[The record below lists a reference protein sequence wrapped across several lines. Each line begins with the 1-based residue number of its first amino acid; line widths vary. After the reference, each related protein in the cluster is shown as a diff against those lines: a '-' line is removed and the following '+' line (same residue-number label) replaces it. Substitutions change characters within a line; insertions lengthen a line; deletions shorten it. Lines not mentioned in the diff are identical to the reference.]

1 VSASSSGPASRGI
14 RQLGIANIA
23 AGVILS
29 AGVFTLV
36 HVHLD
41 PTDPHGSVRAGIAAV
56 PMTLPVLWARR
67 APLSAAAVVAVASLA
82 NWIFVGH
89 YIRCGAA
96 LPAAFWIACLLGLQ
110 IRDRQWVLGLGLI
123 IIDLLVQGFA
133 DPQLTPPTIFAA
145 GPIAIGFWF
154 AGRMIRARADAV
166 RQVAAQNKEIAATRE
181 KSVQL
186 AVDVE
191 RERIATGLDTLLQ
204 RRISGMGAQA
214 AEARGHVADTD
225 GQTASAFAAIAADG
239 RRTLADMREVVGSL
253 RNDSPLSPQPDLNA
267 LAELVGRGGGRLQID
282 GTQRQIPSSVEVSAY
297 RIVEQLLR
305 AAAADPANPVDVRVT
320 FTPDELELRVSAS
333 VSAAVRATTTREST
347 EQGPELAVVRQ
358 RVSFHGGSLATDALP
373 GRLQWVA
380 RLPLTADHA

>member
-1 VSASSSGPASRGI
+1 MSGSAPHGV
-14 RQLGIANIA
+14 RQFGFANIA
-23 AGVILS
+23 AGLILS
-29 AGVFTLV
+29 VGVFTLV

-41 PTDPHGSVRAGIAAV
+41 PTDPHGSVLAGIAAV

-67 APLSAAAVVAVASLA
+67 SPLAAAAVVAAASLA

-96 LPAAFWIACLLGLQ
+96 IPAAFWIACVLGFES
-110 IRDRQWVLGLGLI
+110 RDRRWSIIGLGLI
-123 IIDLLVQGFA
+123 LIDLLVQGFA
-133 DPQLTPPTIFAA
+133 DPQISPPTIFAA

-154 AGRMIRARADAV
+154 AGRTIHGRADAI
-166 RQVAAQNKEIAATRE
+166 RQVSQQNKEIAATRE

-186 AVDVE
+186 AVDLE

-204 RRISGMGAQA
+204 RRINGMGAQA
-214 AEARGHVADTD
+214 AAAREHVTEADHL
-225 GQTASAFAAIAADG
+225 TASTFAAIAADG
-239 RRTLADMREVVGSL
+239 RQALADMREVVGSL
-253 RNDSPLSPQPDLNA
+253 RNDSPLAPQPDLHA

-282 GTQRQIPSSVEVSAY
+282 ATQRQIPSSVEVSAY

-305 AAAADPANPVDVRVT
+305 AAAADPADPVDVHVT
-320 FTPDELELRVSAS
+320 ITADALELRVSA
-333 VSAAVRATTTREST
+333 TTTRESA
-347 EQGPELAVVRQ
+347 EPGPELAVVRQ
-358 RVSFHGGSLATDALP
+358 RVSFHGGSLATNALP

>member
-1 VSASSSGPASRGI
+1 MSIAAPPISRGFAI
-14 RQLGIANIA
+14 RELRQLGVANIA
-23 AGVILS
+23 AGLILS

-41 PTDPHGSVRAGIAAV
+41 PTDPHGSVLAGLAAV

-67 APLSAAAVVAVASLA
+67 SPISAAAVVAVASLT

-96 LPAAFWIACLLGLQ
+96 LPAAFWIACVLGLQ
-110 IRDRQWVLGLGLI
+110 VRDRRWVVGLGLI
-123 IIDLLVQGFA
+123 FIDLLVQGFA

-154 AGRMIRARADAV
+154 AGRTIRSRAEAV
-166 RQVAAQNKEIAATRE
+166 RQVAEQNKEIAVTRE

-186 AVDVE
+186 AVDRE
-191 RERIATGLDTLLQ
+191 RERIATGLDGLLQ
-204 RRISGMGAQA
+204 RRISGMGARA
-214 AEARGHVADTD
+214 AAAREHVNDPGAAT
-225 GQTASAFAAIAADG
+225 TFATIAADG
-239 RRTLADMREVVGSL
+239 RQTLADMREVVGSL
-253 RNDSPLSPQPDLNA
+253 RNDSPLAPQPDLDA
-267 LAELVGRGGGRLQID
+267 LAELVGRGGGRFQVN
-282 GTQRQIPSSVEVSAY
+282 GSPRQIPSSIEVSAY

-305 AAAADPANPVDVRVT
+305 AAAADPANPVDVHVT
-320 FTPDELELRVSAS
+320 ISPDELELRVSS
-333 VSAAVRATTTREST
+333 TMTRESA
-347 EQGPELAVVRQ
+347 EPGPELAVVRQ

-373 GRLQWVA
+373 GKLQWVA

>member
-1 VSASSSGPASRGI
+1 VSVAAPSVSSGPASRGL
-14 RQLGIANIA
+14 RQLGVANIA
-23 AGVILS
+23 AGLILS
-29 AGVFTLV
+29 VGVFTLV

-41 PTDPHGSVRAGIAAV
+41 PTDPHGSVLAGIAAV

-67 APLSAAAVVAVASLA
+67 SPLTATAVVAVASLA

-96 LPAAFWIACLLGLQ
+96 IPAAFWIACVLGFQ
-110 IRDRQWVLGLGLI
+110 VRDRRWIVGLGLI
-123 IIDLLVQGFA
+123 VIDLLVQGFA
-133 DPQLTPPTIFAA
+133 DPQITPPTIFAA

-154 AGRMIRARADAV
+154 AGRTIGARADAV
-166 RQVAAQNKEIAATRE
+166 RQVSERNKEIAATRE

-186 AVDVE
+186 AVDLE
-191 RERIATGLDTLLQ
+191 RERIATGLDALLQ

-214 AEARGHVADTD
+214 AAAREHVTD
-225 GQTASAFAAIAADG
+225 PAAASAFATIAADG
-239 RRTLADMREVVGSL
+239 RQTLAAMREVVGSL
-253 RNDSPLSPQPDLNA
+253 RNDSPLAPQPDLNA
-267 LAELVGRGGGRLQID
+267 LADLVGRGGGRLQID

-305 AAAADPANPVDVRVT
+305 AAAADPANPVDVHVT
-320 FTPDELELRVSAS
+320 ITPDELELRVSA
-333 VSAAVRATTTREST
+333 TTTREPA
-347 EQGPELAVVRQ
+347 EPGPELAVVRQ
-358 RVSFHGGSLATDALP
+358 RVSFHGGTLATDALP

>member
-1 VSASSSGPASRGI
+1 MSVALPVTSSGPASRGK
-14 RQLGIANIA
+14 RQLGVANIV
-23 AGVILS
+23 AGVLLS

-41 PTDPHGSVRAGIAAV
+41 PTDPHGSVLAGVAAV
-56 PMTLPVLWARR
+56 SMTLPVLWARR
-67 APLSAAAVVAVASLA
+67 SPLTAAAVVALGSLA
-82 NWIFVGH
+82 NWLFVGH

-96 LPAAFWIACLLGLQ
+96 LPAAFWIACVLGLQ
-110 IRDRQWVLGLGLI
+110 IRDRRWVVVGLGLI

-154 AGRMIRARADAV
+154 AGRTIRARADAV
-166 RQVAAQNKEIAATRE
+166 RQVAEQNKEIAATRE

-214 AEARGHVADTD
+214 AAAREHVTDPEAAT
-225 GQTASAFAAIAADG
+225 AFAAIAADG
-239 RRTLADMREVVGSL
+239 RQTLAEMREVVGSL
-253 RNDSPLSPQPDLNA
+253 RNDSPLAPQPDLNA
-267 LAELVGRGGGRLQID
+267 LADLVGRGGGRLQID

-305 AAAADPANPVDVRVT
+305 AAAADPANPVDVHVT
-320 FTPDELELRVSAS
+320 FAPDELELRVSAT
-333 VSAAVRATTTREST
+333 VSATTTRAST
-347 EQGPELAVVRQ
+347 EPGPELAVVRQ
-358 RVSFHGGSLATDALP
+358 RVSFHGGSLATDSLP

-380 RLPLTADHA
+380 RLPLSADHA

>member
-1 VSASSSGPASRGI
+1 MSHGL
-14 RQLGIANIA
+14 RQLGVANVA
-23 AGVILS
+23 AGALLS

-36 HVHLD
+36 HVDLD
-41 PTDPHGSVRAGIAAV
+41 PTDPHGSVLAGIAAIA
-56 PMTLPVLWARR
+56 MTLPVLWARR
-67 APLSAAAVVAVASLA
+67 SPLTAAAVVAIGSLA
-82 NWIFVGH
+82 NWMFVGH
-89 YIRCGAA
+89 YVRCGAA
-96 LPAAFWIACLLGLQ
+96 LPAAFWIACVLGLQ
-110 IRDRQWVLGLGLI
+110 IRDRRWILGLGLI

-154 AGRMIRARADAV
+154 AGRTIRARADAV
-166 RQVAAQNKEIAATRE
+166 RQVADQNKEIAATRE

-204 RRISGMGAQA
+204 HRISGMGARA
-214 AEARGHVADTD
+214 AAARGHVSDAD
-225 GQTASAFAAIAADG
+225 GLTASAFAAIAADG
-239 RRTLADMREVVGSL
+239 RQTLADMREVVGSL

-267 LAELVGRGGGRLQID
+267 LADLVGRGGGRLQIE

-305 AAAADPANPVDVRVT
+305 AATADPANPVDVHVT
-320 FTPDELELRVSAS
+320 FTPNELELRITATVS
-333 VSAAVRATTTREST
+333 ATTTREST
-347 EQGPELAVVRQ
+347 EPGPELAVVRQ

-380 RLPLTADHA
+380 RLPLSADHA

>member
-1 VSASSSGPASRGI
+1 VSVAAPAISSGPASRGL
-14 RQLGIANIA
+14 RQLGVANIA
-23 AGVILS
+23 AGLILS
-29 AGVFTLV
+29 VGVFTLV

-41 PTDPHGSVRAGIAAV
+41 PTDPHGSVLAGIAAV

-67 APLSAAAVVAVASLA
+67 SPLTAAAVVAVASLA

-96 LPAAFWIACLLGLQ
+96 IPAAFWIACVLGFQ
-110 IRDRQWVLGLGLI
+110 VRDRRWIVGLGLI
-123 IIDLLVQGFA
+123 VIDLLVQGFA
-133 DPQLTPPTIFAA
+133 DPQITPPTIFAA

-154 AGRMIRARADAV
+154 AGRAIRGRADAI
-166 RQVAAQNKEIAATRE
+166 RQVAQQNKEIAATRE
-181 KSVQL
+181 KRVQL
-186 AVDVE
+186 AVDLE

-214 AEARGHVADTD
+214 AAARGHVRDADNL
-225 GQTASAFAAIAADG
+225 TASTFASIAADG
-239 RRTLADMREVVGSL
+239 RQTLADMREVVGSL
-253 RNDSPLSPQPDLNA
+253 RNDSPLAPQPDMNA

-282 GTQRQIPSSVEVSAY
+282 GNQRQIPSSVEVSAY

-320 FTPDELELRVSAS
+320 FTPDELELRVSAT
-333 VSAAVRATTTREST
+333 VGATGTRESA
-347 EQGPELAVVRQ
+347 EPGPELAVVRQ

-380 RLPLTADHA
+380 RLPLTADHG